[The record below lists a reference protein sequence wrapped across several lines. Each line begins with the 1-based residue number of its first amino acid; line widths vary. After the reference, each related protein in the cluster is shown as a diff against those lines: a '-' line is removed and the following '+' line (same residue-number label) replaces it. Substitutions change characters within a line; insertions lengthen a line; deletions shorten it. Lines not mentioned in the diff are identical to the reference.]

1 MVQQVIET
9 GDLYFFYRPK
19 NHKEVIR
26 NLDEVESFYMV
37 MAAGGHLFRL
47 LETVQKK
54 MPEIPSESSAPAGSS
69 WAVIDSVT
77 EDSDELA
84 ETKLGWGP
92 VIKGKT
98 SYPARPIGVAKYQ
111 LVLFENQ
118 TRLAYS
124 LEIPINPGPVQE
136 TFDIYPEAAYIF
148 KVKNPDGLAEGY
160 PGEEQRPLYPPGLKV
175 LFDEDL
181 INVKD
186 DQLLN
191 FPHTQILLSGSL
203 RQDIEN
209 RLGIKFV
216 KEPPH
221 KAMDRVYGTFHMTRR
236 EHPATPFMSGQ
247 WLRGK
252 EAA

>member
-1 MVQQVIET
+1 MVEQIIET

-19 NHKEVIR
+19 NHTEVIR
-26 NLDEVESFYMV
+26 NLDEVEHFYMV
-37 MAAGGHLFRL
+37 MAAEERLFRL
-47 LETVQKK
+47 LVIEQKK
-54 MPEIPSESSAPAGSS
+54 MPEIPPESSSPTGKS
-69 WAVIDSVT
+69 WSIIDSVT
-77 EDSDELA
+77 ENSDALSKA
-84 ETKLGWGP
+84 QLSWGP

-124 LEIPINPGPVQE
+124 LEIPTNPGPVQE
-136 TFDIYPEAAYIF
+136 AFDIYPEAAYIF
-148 KVKNPDGLAEGY
+148 KVKNPDDLAEGY
-160 PGEEQRPLYPPGLKV
+160 AGEEQKPQYPPELKV

-191 FPHTQILLSGSL
+191 FPSTQILLVGSL

-221 KAMDRVYGTFHMTRR
+221 KALDRVYGTFHMTRR
-236 EHPATPFMSGQ
+236 EHPATPLTRGQ
-247 WLRGK
+247 WPRKG